1 MIEIFHSACK
11 GRGLRAKNGISS
23 GSSVLSSY
31 PVAYV
36 LSKSQKGIRC
46 DHCLKRYRMCFWIW
60 KGYIF
65 FTCLL

>member
-46 DHCLKRYRMCFWIW
+46 DHCLKRYRMCF
-60 KGYIF
+60 
-65 FTCLL
+65 